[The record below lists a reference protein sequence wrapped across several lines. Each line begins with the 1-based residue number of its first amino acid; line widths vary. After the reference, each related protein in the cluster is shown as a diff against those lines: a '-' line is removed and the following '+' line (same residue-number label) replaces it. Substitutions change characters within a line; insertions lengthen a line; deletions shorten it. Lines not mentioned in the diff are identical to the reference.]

1 MEKGQ
6 GFEYRWKDWPLTGGR
21 KRALEQTQSYLRF
34 DGRKLRVLIWWLF
47 SLWSRRQ
54 GHPLRMNGQWGSWTF
69 DKSIAGLCYCWGG
82 RWGWWSWIFLGTNL
96 DNILKSRDIT
106 LLTKVHITKAMAF
119 PVDMYGCESWI
130 IKNVECWRSDAFKL
144 CAGED
149 SWESLGQQGDKT
161 SQS

>member
-69 DKSIAGLCYCWGG
+69 DISIAGLCYCWGG
-82 RWGWWSWIFLGTNL
+82 RWGWWSWIYRNINSSSYMAMSSSACLLKCRWSGWLGWWEWGGEE
-96 DNILKSRDIT
+96 DSISVLKS
-106 LLTKVHITKAMAF
+106 LLALSFF
-119 PVDMYGCESWI
+119 PFLSILYTAIEFIFLKD
-130 IKNVECWRSDAFKL
+130 
-144 CAGED
+144 
-149 SWESLGQQGDKT
+149 
-161 SQS
+161 